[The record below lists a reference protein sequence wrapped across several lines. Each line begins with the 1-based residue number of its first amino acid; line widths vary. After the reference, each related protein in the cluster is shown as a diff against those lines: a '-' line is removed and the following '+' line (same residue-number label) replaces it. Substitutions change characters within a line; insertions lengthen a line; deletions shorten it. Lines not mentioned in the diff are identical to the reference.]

1 MNITK
6 WLKDENGNIFKVEWQ
21 IIPTTD
27 DDTRGYT
34 IDGIKGKWL
43 TIVST
48 FKEDAGC
55 GILSMN
61 PYTHPAL
68 AKYEELSEEEVA
80 AIQEKKQAEE
90 EAACVARGREANIRM
105 LKNRVS
111 VLEKEVATKTKIL
124 NAVKSNVLYGGDL
137 ELMTAL
143 HSFTENSLEDER
155 ALLDKTKLDLQ
166 ELQLIDG

>member
-6 WLKDENGNIFKVEWQ
+6 WLKDEDGNIFKVEWQ

-48 FKEDAGC
+48 FKEDVGC

-80 AIQEKKQAEE
+80 AIQEKKRAEE
-90 EAACVARGREANIRM
+90 NAACLARDREANIRM

-166 ELQLIDG
+166 ELQ